1 MTAFAKGRVVLE
13 VLAFQ
18 GRAGDHN
25 ELAIPGARAV
35 AARMGA
41 VLGLEPACVGVPA
54 PVLDAGWA
62 VELEGARPALDALRA
77 RFERLYAGGGKV
89 AAATSRCAA
98 SIATLPVIARQRP
111 DACVV
116 WFDAHADLNTPES
129 SLTGYLGGLAL
140 SAPLGLW
147 DSGLGAGLTAT
158 NVILVGQRDVDPFE
172 ADLMRR
178 LSIRCIR
185 PGPDLAGELAAAVD
199 GRPVYV
205 HLDCDV
211 LVPGTVPTDYV
222 HDGGLSL
229 AELRQ
234 CAQRLARS
242 EVVGLEVAEF
252 QYAWVPGGPPV
263 SAVPLVDALSP
274 LLAALHGNC

>member
-1 MTAFAKGRVVLE
+1 MALE

-18 GRAGDHN
+18 GRVGDHN

-41 VLGLEPACVGVPA
+41 QLGLEVACVGA
-54 PVLDAGWA
+54 PVVQPDAGWA
-62 VELEGARPALDALRA
+62 VELEHARPALEQLRA
-77 RFERLYAGGGKV
+77 HFERLYAVGAKV

-98 SIATLPVIARQRP
+98 SIATLPVVARHRP

-147 DSGLGAGLTAT
+147 DSGLGAGLAT
-158 NVILVGQRDVDPFE
+158 ENVILVGQRDLDPYE
-172 ADLMRR
+172 AELMRL
-178 LSIRCIR
+178 LSIRCVP
-185 PGPDLAGELAAAVD
+185 PGPGLVAALAGALD
-199 GRPVYV
+199 GRPAYV

-211 LVPGTVPTDYV
+211 LDPGIVPTDYV

-229 AELRQ
+229 ADLQQ
-234 CAQRLARS
+234 CARLLARS

-252 QYAWVPGGPPV
+252 QCAWTPGGPPV
-263 SAVPLVDALSP
+263 SSAPLIDALYP
-274 LLAALHGNC
+274 LLAALQERH

>member
-1 MTAFAKGRVVLE
+1 MLE

-18 GRAGDHN
+18 GRVGDHN

-35 AARMGA
+35 AAGMAAR
-41 VLGLEPACVGVPA
+41 LGLEVVTVGTPE
-54 PVLDAGWA
+54 PVLNAGWD
-62 VELEGARPALDALRA
+62 VELERARPALEQLRA
-77 RFERLYAGGGKV
+77 AFDRLYARGARV

-98 SIATLPVIARQRP
+98 SIATLPVIARHRP

-116 WFDAHADLNTPES
+116 WFDAHADLNTPHS

-140 SAPLGLW
+140 AAPLGLW
-147 DSGLGAGLTAT
+147 DSGLGAGLAT
-158 NVILVGQRDVDPFE
+158 DKLILVGQRDLDPFE
-172 ADLMRR
+172 TELIRR
-178 LSIRCIR
+178 RSIRCIP
-185 PGPDLAGELAAAVD
+185 PGPTAADELLAALD

-211 LVPGTVPTDYV
+211 LAPGIVPTDYV

-229 AELRQ
+229 ADLQQ
-234 CAQRLARS
+234 CARRLARS

-252 QYAWVPGGPPV
+252 QCAWHPEGQPV
-263 SAVPLVDALSP
+263 SAAPLVAALSP
-274 LLAALHGNC
+274 LLAALQSHGRVPPAAP